1 MEKVLDVKVK
11 EVQVYL
17 EKNFGIKTTS
27 DLNMAI
33 KKMPQ
38 LNMNV
43 FVYPLK
49 SK

>member
-33 KKMPQ
+33 KKIKTFIK
-38 LNMNV
+38 L
-43 FVYPLK
+43 
-49 SK
+49 